1 MGVASL
7 CYSLQNGRMSF
18 TVPTFEPNIV
28 TAGDTIQWSRSFP
41 DYPAASG
48 WALKYA
54 LRGPFAIDITAD
66 SNQQIT
72 VLASASSAWVA
83 GVYSVQGYVVKG
95 TEQHTIYS
103 GTMIIRPNLINVSG
117 VYDGRSHARRVLDA
131 IEAVIE
137 KRASKGD
144 QQTTIDGIMLNKMT
158 AEQLLMMRA
167 RYQRECAAE
176 QRVTDRLNG
185 KKSGRRVLMRF
196 T

>member
-1 MGVASL
+1 MGMASIVTP
-7 CYSLQNGRMSF
+7 LQNGRMSSI
-18 TVPTFEPNIV
+18 VPTIEPNII

-41 DYPAASG
+41 DYPSASG
-48 WALKYA
+48 WVLKYA
-54 LRGPFAIDITAD
+54 LRGPSVIDITAD
-66 SNQQIT
+66 ASQQVI
-72 VLASASSAWVA
+72 VLASTSSAWVA

-95 TEQHTIYS
+95 AEQHTIYS

-117 VYDGRSHARRVLDA
+117 IYDGRSHARRVLDA

-158 AEQLLMMRA
+158 AEQLMMMRA

-176 QRVTDRLNG
+176 QRVTDRLDG